1 MNEEKVI
8 KKRSNTKLFVL
19 FSFLVIMIIG
29 VFGYALYNTLSF
41 DTTLY
46 SVAKGSFTYDKE
58 YNYVSLND
66 KGDLQQRWDKNY
78 YLKLSDKKKVTNLGS
93 DVVIYNKNDY
103 KLYVYGTN
111 YQVKLN
117 GDVIPSNSMISVS
130 RTGAPSFFKL
140 DDRKYL
146 ITGKSIHSEEKGI
159 ATKDYLI
166 VDIDKSGNALLLNHE
181 TNIKVLS
188 TIKLVTSDF
197 IFDVANERLLV
208 GKDVIDLKKIN
219 GSTNQYVEPDVD
231 NIKPETLNTNP
242 ITGGGDENG
251 GSSSGNS
258 GGSSGG
264 AAGGVAGGGVIS
276 GGSSSGSS
284 EKLNI
289 VKSAFLTS
297 VVGYTSYIDVSY
309 VVNDPKNE
317 YTSVYLLVER
327 TGSNEEP
334 IKVVLNK
341 NSTKYRIRGLIP
353 NSEYKIS
360 FCYTYVNPNN
370 VDVVL
375 DDVANV
381 VTTKTKKTSTK
392 IVVDRLS
399 GNKIYFTVYYDQ
411 SYAFDASTVMVYSDG
426 NNIGAVDV
434 ETAQALTSKGFSSFV
449 TSETSLGYEIIL
461 KLEECKYQGEPVF
474 SDIHTKFINR

>member
-1 MNEEKVI
+1 MNQKNERP
-8 KKRSNTKLFVL
+8 KRNNTILFVL
-19 FSFLVIMIIG
+19 FSFLVLLIIG

-41 DTTLY
+41 DNTLY
-46 SVAKGSFTYDKE
+46 HITKGSFTYDND
-58 YNYVSLND
+58 YNYVSLAEQ
-66 KGDLQQRWDKNY
+66 GDLQQRWDKNY
-78 YLKLSDKKKVTNLGS
+78 YLKLTDRKKVTNLGK
-93 DVVIYNKNDY
+93 DVVIYNKSDY
-103 KLYVYGTN
+103 KINIYGTN

-117 GDVIPSNSMISVS
+117 GDVIPSSSLVSIS
-130 RTGAPSFFKL
+130 RTASPTFFKL

-146 ITGKSIHSEEKGI
+146 ITGKSIRSEKKGI
-159 ATKDYLI
+159 STKDYLI

-188 TIKLVTSDF
+188 TLKLVTSDF

-219 GSTNQYVEPDVD
+219 GSTNQYVEPDID
-231 NIKPETLNTNP
+231 NIKPEELLINQL
-242 ITGGGDENG
+242 TGDGGADS
-251 GSSSGNS
+251 SSSGGS

-264 AAGGVAGGGVIS
+264 GGIAGGVIS
-276 GGSSSGSS
+276 GGSSSGESS

-381 VTTKTKKTSTK
+381 VTAKTKKASTK
-392 IVVDRLS
+392 IVVNRLS

-411 SYAFDASTVMVYSDG
+411 SYAFDYSTVVVYSDG
-426 NNIGAVDV
+426 NNVGVVNVD
-434 ETAQALTSKGFSSFV
+434 TAQALTNKGFSSFIS
-449 TSETSLGYEIIL
+449 TETSLGYEIIL
-461 KLEECKYQGEPVF
+461 KLEDCTYQGEAVI
-474 SDIHTKFINR
+474 SDIYTKFINR

>member
-1 MNEEKVI
+1 MNQKNERP
-8 KKRSNTKLFVL
+8 KRNNTILFVL
-19 FSFLVIMIIG
+19 FSFLVLLIIG

-41 DTTLY
+41 DNTLY
-46 SVAKGSFTYDKE
+46 HITKGSFTYDND
-58 YNYVSLND
+58 YNYVSLAEQ
-66 KGDLQQRWDKNY
+66 GDLQQRWDKNY
-78 YLKLSDKKKVTNLGS
+78 YLKLADRKKVTNLGK
-93 DVVIYNKNDY
+93 DVVIYNKSDY
-103 KLYVYGTN
+103 KINIYGTN

-117 GDVIPSNSMISVS
+117 GDVIPSSSLVSIS
-130 RTGAPSFFKL
+130 RTASPTFFKL

-146 ITGKSIHSEEKGI
+146 ITGKSIRSEKKGI
-159 ATKDYLI
+159 STKDYLI

-188 TIKLVTSDF
+188 TLKLVTSDF

-219 GSTNQYVEPDVD
+219 GSTNQYVEPDID
-231 NIKPETLNTNP
+231 NIKPEELLINQL
-242 ITGGGDENG
+242 TGD
-251 GSSSGNS
+251 
-258 GGSSGG
+258 GG
-264 AAGGVAGGGVIS
+264 ADS
-276 GGSSSGSS
+276 ESS

-381 VTTKTKKTSTK
+381 VTAKTKKASTK
-392 IVVDRLS
+392 IVVNRLS

-411 SYAFDASTVMVYSDG
+411 SYAFDYSTVVVYSDG
-426 NNIGAVDV
+426 NNVGVVNVD
-434 ETAQALTSKGFSSFV
+434 TAQALTNKGFSSFIS
-449 TSETSLGYEIIL
+449 TETSLGYEIIL
-461 KLEECKYQGEPVF
+461 KLEDCTYQGEAVI
-474 SDIHTKFINR
+474 SDIYTKFINR